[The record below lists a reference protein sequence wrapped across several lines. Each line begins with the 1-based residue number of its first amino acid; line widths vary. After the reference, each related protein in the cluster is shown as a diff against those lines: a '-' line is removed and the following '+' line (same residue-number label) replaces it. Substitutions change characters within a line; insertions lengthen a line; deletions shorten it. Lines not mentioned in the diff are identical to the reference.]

1 MERGEGAPDMANR
14 GQKRGKNRGQV
25 EGRLISVYATT
36 PIHHAN
42 LDMRRELMT
51 YISDGIAEARLSQAQ
66 AARLLGVTQPR
77 ISNLMRGRVES
88 FSIDSLVNMLGRQ
101 GMRVVV
107 SFELAR

>member
-1 MERGEGAPDMANR
+1 MAKLRKDRGK
-14 GQKRGKNRGQV
+14 KRGKV
-25 EGRLISVYATT
+25 EGRLISVYAAR
-36 PIHHAN
+36 PIQYAN

-51 YISDGIAEARLSQAQ
+51 YIRDGIAEARLSQAQ
-66 AARLLGVTQPR
+66 AARLFGVTQPR

-107 SFELAR
+107 SFEVAR

>member
-1 MERGEGAPDMANR
+1 MANR
-14 GQKRGKNRGQV
+14 RKNRGQV
-25 EGRLISVYATT
+25 EGRLISVYAATR
-36 PIHHAN
+36 IEHAN
-42 LDMRRELMT
+42 LDMRRALMK
-51 YISDGIAEARLSQAQ
+51 YISDGIAEARLSQVQ
-66 AARLLGVTQPR
+66 AARLFGVTQPR

>member
-1 MERGEGAPDMANR
+1 MAKLR
-14 GQKRGKNRGQV
+14 KTRGKV
-25 EGRLISVYATT
+25 EGRLISVYAAT

-51 YISDGIAEARLSQAQ
+51 YIREGIAGSGLSQAQ
-66 AARLLGVTQPR
+66 AARLFGVTQPR

-107 SFELAR
+107 SFEAAR